1 MLRYRLITGPILV
14 AVVIALAWADDAAT
28 GRGSIPPWLVTGIA
42 GLVISVLASIET
54 SRLLAAGGVAASVPL
69 SIAAAAAAF
78 AATLFLA
85 DAGPAAGA
93 VEASVLLA
101 IVAAGLVRFSRG
113 HVVKGVTVATAGL
126 VLVAIYAGA
135 LIAFWPLL
143 RIERGPWFLLGA
155 ILLVKS
161 SDIGAYAVGMTIGRH
176 KLIPWLS
183 PGKTREGLAGGVA
196 TAALV
201 GAGLA
206 ALTPV
211 GDSIAAI
218 PLWLGAVAGAVAA
231 LTGQAGDLAESLL
244 KRDAGVKDS
253 GAILPGMGGILD
265 VVDSLLF
272 AGPALYWLF
281 RLAAPVG

>member
-14 AVVIALAWADDAAT
+14 ALVIALAWADDAAT
-28 GRGSIPPWLVTGIA
+28 RRGSIPPWLVTGIA
-42 GLVISVLASIET
+42 GLVISVIASIET

-78 AATLFLA
+78 AATLFLP

-101 IVAAGLVRFSRG
+101 ILVAGLVRFSRG

-126 VLVAIYAGA
+126 LLVAIYAGA

-155 ILLVKS
+155 VLLVKS
-161 SDIGAYAVGMTIGRH
+161 SDIGAYAVGMTLGRH

-183 PGKTREGLAGGVA
+183 PGKTREGLAGGIA

-201 GAGLA
+201 GTGLA
-206 ALTPV
+206 ALTP

-231 LTGQAGDLAESLL
+231 LAGQAGDLAESLL

-253 GAILPGMGGILD
+253 GAMLPGMGGILD

-272 AGPALYWLF
+272 AGPALFWLF
-281 RLAAPVG
+281 RMASPVG

>member
-1 MLRYRLITGPILV
+1 MLRQRLITGPLLV
-14 AVVIALAWADDAAT
+14 ALVIGLAWLDDSLVR
-28 GRGSIPPWLVTGIA
+28 RGSIPPWLVTGLA
-42 GLVISVLASIET
+42 GLAMSVLAAIET
-54 SRLLAAGGVAASVPL
+54 ARLLAAGGIAASVTL
-69 SIAAAAAAF
+69 SVAAAAAAF
-78 AATLFLA
+78 VATLFLA

-101 IVAAGLVRFSRG
+101 IVVAGLVRFSRG
-113 HVVKGVTVATAGL
+113 QVVKGVTVATAGL
-126 VLVAIYAGA
+126 LLVAIYAGA
-135 LIAFWPLL
+135 LVAFWPLL
-143 RIERGPWFLLGA
+143 RLERGPWFLLGA
-155 ILLVKS
+155 VLLVKS
-161 SDIGAYAVGMTIGRH
+161 SDIGAYAVGMTLGRH

-201 GAGLA
+201 GTGLA

-211 GDSIAAI
+211 GDSVAAI

-231 LTGQAGDLAESLL
+231 LTGQLGDLAESLF

-265 VVDSLLF
+265 VLDSLLF

-281 RLAAPVG
+281 RLAAPTP

>member
-1 MLRYRLITGPILV
+1 ML
-14 AVVIALAWADDAAT
+14 LA
-28 GRGSIPPWLVTGIA
+28 I
-42 GLVISVLASIET
+42 
-54 SRLLAAGGVAASVPL
+54 LAAGL
-69 SIAAAAAAF
+69 I
-78 AATLFLA
+78 
-85 DAGPAAGA
+85 
-93 VEASVLLA
+93 
-101 IVAAGLVRFSRG
+101 RFSRG
-113 HVVKGVTVATAGL
+113 HVVKGVSVATAGL
-126 VLVAIYAGA
+126 LLVAVYAGA

-155 ILLVKS
+155 VLLVKS

-176 KLIPWLS
+176 QLIPWLS
-183 PGKTREGLAGGVA
+183 PGKTREGLAGGVV
-196 TAALV
+196 TAAAV
-201 GAGLA
+201 GTGLA

-218 PLWLGAVAGAVAA
+218 PLWVGAAAGALAA
-231 LTGQAGDLAESLL
+231 LTGQLGDLAESLL

>member
-1 MLRYRLITGPILV
+1 M
-14 AVVIALAWADDAAT
+14 
-28 GRGSIPPWLVTGIA
+28 
-42 GLVISVLASIET
+42 
-54 SRLLAAGGVAASVPL
+54 SRLLAASGVATSLRLSV
-69 SIAAAAAAF
+69 AAAAVAF
-78 AATLFLA
+78 VATLFLA
-85 DAGPAAGA
+85 ATGPAAGA

-101 IVAAGLVRFSRG
+101 IVVAGLLRFSRG
-113 HVVKGVTVATAGL
+113 HTVKGVTVATAGL
-126 VLVAIYAGA
+126 LLISVYAGV

-143 RIERGPWFLLGA
+143 RLEWGPWFLLGTV
-155 ILLVKS
+155 LLVKS
-161 SDIGAYAVGMTIGRH
+161 SDIGAYAVGMTLGRH

-196 TAALV
+196 VAALV

-211 GDSIAAI
+211 GDSVAAI
-218 PLWLGAVAGAVAA
+218 PVWVGAIAGMLAA
-231 LTGQAGDLAESLL
+231 LTGQLGDLAESLL

-281 RLAAPVG
+281 RIAAPIP

>member
-1 MLRYRLITGPILV
+1 MLRDRLITGPILV
-14 AVVIALAWADDAAT
+14 ALVIALAWLDDSLVR
-28 GRGSIPPWLVTGIA
+28 RGAIPPWLVTGLA
-42 GLVISVLASIET
+42 GLAISILASAET
-54 SRLLAAGGVAASVPL
+54 ARLLAAGGVAASAGL
-69 SIAAAAAAF
+69 SVAAAVAAF
-78 AATLFLA
+78 VTTLFLA
-85 DAGPAAGA
+85 DAGPASGA

-101 IVAAGLVRFSRG
+101 ILVVGLMRFSRG

-126 VLVAIYAGA
+126 LLVAIYAGA

-143 RIERGPWFLLGA
+143 RVERGPWFLLGA
-155 ILLVKS
+155 VLLVKS
-161 SDIGAYAVGMTIGRH
+161 SDIGAYAVGMTLGRH

-206 ALTPV
+206 ALTPF
-211 GDSIAAI
+211 GDSVAAI
-218 PLWLGAVAGAVAA
+218 PVWLGAVAGALAA
-231 LTGQAGDLAESLL
+231 LTGQVGDLAESLL

-281 RLAAPVG
+281 RLAAPMP

>member
-1 MLRYRLITGPILV
+1 MLRYRLITGPLLV
-14 AVVIALAWADDAAT
+14 ALVIGLAWLDEALTRRD
-28 GRGSIPPWLVTGIA
+28 SIPPYLVTGLA
-42 GLVISVLASIET
+42 GLAVCVLASAEM
-54 SRLLAAGGVAASVPL
+54 SRLLAASGVATSLRLSV
-69 SIAAAAAAF
+69 AAAAVAF
-78 AATLFLA
+78 VATLFLA
-85 DAGPAAGA
+85 ATGPAAGA

-101 IVAAGLVRFSRG
+101 IVVAGLLRFSRG
-113 HVVKGVTVATAGL
+113 HTVKGVTVATAGL
-126 VLVAIYAGA
+126 LLISVYAGV

-143 RIERGPWFLLGA
+143 RLERGPWFLLGTV
-155 ILLVKS
+155 LLVKS
-161 SDIGAYAVGMTIGRH
+161 SDIGAYAVGMTLGRH

-196 TAALV
+196 VAALV

-211 GDSIAAI
+211 GDSVAAI
-218 PLWLGAVAGAVAA
+218 PVWVGAIAGMLAA
-231 LTGQAGDLAESLL
+231 LTGQLGDLAESLL

-281 RLAAPVG
+281 RIAAPIP

>member
-14 AVVIALAWADDAAT
+14 ALVIALAWADDSAT
-28 GRGSIPPWLVTGIA
+28 RRGSIPPWLVTGLA
-42 GLVISVLASIET
+42 GLVMSVLASIET
-54 SRLLAAGGVAASVPL
+54 ARLLTAGGIAASVPL
-69 SIAAAAAAF
+69 SIVAAAAAF

-126 VLVAIYAGA
+126 LLVAIYAGA

-155 ILLVKS
+155 VLLVKS
-161 SDIGAYAVGMTIGRH
+161 SDIGAYAVGMTVGRH

-201 GAGLA
+201 GTGLA
-206 ALTPV
+206 VLTPV

-231 LTGQAGDLAESLL
+231 LTGQLGDLAESLL